1 MDHSVFYSFY
11 YYHVDR
17 NFCLFVKS
25 RHYGGYLL
33 VLFIRNKYIVGRTN
47 FLQLKVLPIQIKY
60 GQYKGGEN
68 DTAKLVGKQQKETRI
83 DYITFNDNI
92 RLLKVLNESSQK

>member
-1 MDHSVFYSFY
+1 M
-11 YYHVDR
+11 
-17 NFCLFVKS
+17 
-25 RHYGGYLL
+25 
-33 VLFIRNKYIVGRTN
+33 GRTN